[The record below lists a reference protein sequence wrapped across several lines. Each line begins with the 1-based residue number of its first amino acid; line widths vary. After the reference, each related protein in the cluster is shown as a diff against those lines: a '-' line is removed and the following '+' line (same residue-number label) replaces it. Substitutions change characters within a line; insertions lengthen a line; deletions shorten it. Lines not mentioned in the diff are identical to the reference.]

1 MKVQQLGTANP
12 KVKEC
17 VIDLMPVDWFGDREE
32 YEKSDIRIITV
43 GLNPSDREF
52 EEQLYD
58 KSVPLEKRKLSLF
71 RFSAY
76 NPQEPNTHR
85 VALNNYYKT
94 KNVYTQWFNSYEHVL
109 NGMGASYFSNK
120 GIKIRAIH
128 TDICSPWA
136 TCPTWSKLPKDVKN
150 ELFAEGKA
158 QWEHLVKELK
168 PDVIIAS
175 IGKDYIKALGIEST
189 HKKLCEFKTKK
200 DGKPRKRPL
209 VIGIYKYNGI
219 PLIAGGAG
227 MVPFALLS
235 NNQKEELG
243 KNIRKK
249 VLK

>member
-1 MKVQQLGTANP
+1 MKVQQLVTTNP

-17 VIDLMPVDWFGDREE
+17 VIDLMPVDWFGDRDE
-32 YEKSDIRIITV
+32 YEKSHIRIITV

-52 EEQLYD
+52 EEQSYD

-76 NPQEPNTHR
+76 NPKKPNTHR
-85 VALNNYYKT
+85 VALNNYFKT
-94 KNVYTQWFNSYEHVL
+94 ESVYTRWFNSYEHVL
-109 NGMGASYFSNK
+109 NGMDASYFSNK
-120 GIKIRAIH
+120 GMKIRAIH

-136 TCPTWSKLPKDVKN
+136 TCPTWSKLPKEVKN

-158 QWEHLVKELK
+158 QWERLVKELN

-175 IGKDYIKALGIEST
+175 IGKEFIQALGIEST
-189 HKKLCEFKTKK
+189 YKELYRFENKIDGTPRTK
-200 DGKPRKRPL
+200 PF

-219 PLIAGGAG
+219 PFVTGLSRNI
-227 MVPFALLS
+227 PFGSLG
-235 NNQKEELG
+235 NNQKEEVG
-243 KNIRKK
+243 NIIRKK

>member
-1 MKVQQLGTANP
+1 MKVHKFATTNP

-17 VIDLMPVDWFGDREE
+17 VIDLMPVDWFGDRDE

-43 GLNPSDREF
+43 GLNPSDNEF
-52 EEQLYD
+52 EKQSYKE
-58 KSVPLEKRKLSLF
+58 SVPLKERELSLF

-76 NPQEPNTHR
+76 NPQNPKTHR

-136 TCPTWSKLPKDVKN
+136 TCPTWSKLSKEVKN

-158 QWEHLVKELK
+158 QWECLVKELN

-175 IGKDYIKALGIEST
+175 IGKGYIKALGIEST
-189 HKKLCEFKTKK
+189 HNELCRFETKK
-200 DGKPRKRPL
+200 DGKPRKSPL
-209 VIGIYKYNGI
+209 VIDVYKYNDI
-219 PLIAGGAG
+219 PFIAGGAG
-227 MVPFALLS
+227 MVPFALLG

-243 KNIRKK
+243 KIIRKK